1 MRLDSRSAP
10 KLDGVGAELDRPFDD
25 MAAGF
30 FVAEGITKEEFDDYS
45 DLVIL
50 KIMAELA

>member
-1 MRLDSRSAP
+1 
-10 KLDGVGAELDRPFDD
+10 

-50 KIMAELA
+50 EIMVELVGCDQDYIQ